1 MVMMWSNPAL
11 TSIWARSF
19 MLMLP
24 RRRILAG
31 ELVLLRGGRKREVGE
46 IAVSLTVK
54 SLSRGLFWGEIKK
67 EKIVFFMSPKL
78 PSLELVFTLLPLT

>member
-1 MVMMWSNPAL
+1 MGRLCALLGVCFFFFPMVMMWSNPAL

-31 ELVLLRGGRKREVGE
+31 GLVLVRGRGGRSER
-46 IAVSLTVK
+46 
-54 SLSRGLFWGEIKK
+54 WGKYQ
-67 EKIVFFMSPKL
+67 
-78 PSLELVFTLLPLT
+78 LV